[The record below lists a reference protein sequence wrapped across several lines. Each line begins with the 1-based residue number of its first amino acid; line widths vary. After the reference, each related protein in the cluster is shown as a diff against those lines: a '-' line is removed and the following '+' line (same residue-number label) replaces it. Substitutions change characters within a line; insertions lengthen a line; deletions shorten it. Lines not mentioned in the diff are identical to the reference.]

1 MREETELKSEIE
13 KMGERRG
20 SGRAEVVGATKQQ
33 VRLVSR
39 TVDLA
44 GIEWDDLE
52 EQQQA
57 AE

>member
-1 MREETELKSEIE
+1 MREETELKSETE

>member
-39 TVDLA
+39 TVELA